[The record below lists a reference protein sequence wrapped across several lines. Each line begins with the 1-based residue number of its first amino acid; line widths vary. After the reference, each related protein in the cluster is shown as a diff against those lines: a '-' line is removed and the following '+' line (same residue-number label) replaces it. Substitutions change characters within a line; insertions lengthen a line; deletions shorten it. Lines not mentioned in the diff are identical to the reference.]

1 MSVTVRI
8 VLQPNWV
15 KGISAIADRTGAALS
30 KIPSLIVASITPA
43 ALTALSL
50 GLWRLTTDL
59 EWTEWFP
66 VSSGL
71 LSHWQAWIALAIALK
86 FGASAL
92 MSKLHL
98 QEKALKHQ

>member
-1 MSVTVRI
+1 MYVTIRI
-8 VLQPNWV
+8 VLPRSWV
-15 KGISAIADRTGAALS
+15 KGVSAIADRTVATLS
-30 KIPSLIVASITPA
+30 RFPSLIVSSVTPA
-43 ALTALSL
+43 ALIALSL

-66 VSSGL
+66 VSNGL

-92 MSKLHL
+92 LTRAGL

>member
-1 MSVTVRI
+1 MFVTIRI

-15 KGISAIADRTGAALS
+15 REISAIADKTAATVS
-30 KIPSLIVASITPA
+30 RVPSLIVASITPA

-71 LSHWQAWIALAIALK
+71 LSHWQAWIALGIALK
-86 FGASAL
+86 FGASTL
-92 MSKLHL
+92 VSKLHL
-98 QEKALKHQ
+98 QQKALKEH

>member
-1 MSVTVRI
+1 MTVRI

-15 KGISAIADRTGAALS
+15 KGISAIADRTTATLAR
-30 KIPSLIVASITPA
+30 IPGLIVASVTPA
-43 ALTALSL
+43 ALIALSL

-92 MSKLHL
+92 LTRAGL
-98 QEKALKHQ
+98 EEKALKHQ

>member
-1 MSVTVRI
+1 MFVTIRI

-15 KGISAIADRTGAALS
+15 KGISAIADRTGAALA

-86 FGASAL
+86 FGATAL
-92 MSKLHL
+92 VAKLHL
-98 QEKALKHQ
+98 QQRALKEH